1 MLLLC
6 VCVCVFPFRHSH
18 QRIRPAFGTQTMTPA
33 SYRDARLT
41 QVLEEQNVLR
51 ALVFEQIER
60 QKLQKDAKDRAN
72 QAEQRA
78 EQDFM
83 KSVRETQKVLYC
95 KLSYVSKFLA
105 IF

>member
-1 MLLLC
+1 
-6 VCVCVFPFRHSH
+6 
-18 QRIRPAFGTQTMTPA
+18 MTPA

-78 EQDFM
+78 EKDFL
-83 KSVRETQKVLYC
+83 KSVRQTQKVLHIPSLYPFYIV
-95 KLSYVSKFLA
+95 LFPR
-105 IF
+105 